1 MPSQLL
7 RQVRL
12 IDPIAA
18 LDRITDVLI
27 ADGVIQSVADAIAAA
42 ADEVINRPGL
52 VLGVGLVDL
61 YSHSGEPGFE
71 SRETLDSLMQAAAA
85 GGFTQVA
92 LLPDTHPA
100 IDNPASVDRMR
111 LRAQGGAVQIHLW
124 GALTQHAKGEAL
136 SELVELSAAGV
147 VGFADS
153 QPIANAALL
162 RRALEYA
169 QPLNT
174 PIALW
179 CCDRQLVGNGVVREG
194 LDSIQL
200 GLPGNPAMSE
210 TSAIAAVLEVIE
222 AIRSPIHL
230 MRISTAR
237 SVELIRA
244 AKAHNLPITA
254 STTWMHLLL
263 DTQDLISYAPSL
275 RLEPPL
281 GNPSDRHA
289 LLAGLQDGTIDAIAI
304 DHSPY
309 TYEEKTVAFA
319 EAPPGAIGL
328 ELALPLLWHCWVEAG
343 KCEALDLWRWLSLNP
358 ARCLGLALNP
368 IASRQPANLVLFDPQ
383 QIWRIDE
390 RTLKSR
396 SSNTPWYRQEIQG
409 RVIRSWSNLSL

>member
-27 ADGVIQSVADAIAAA
+27 ADGVIQSVADAIAAE
-42 ADEVINRPGL
+42 ADEVIDRPGL

-92 LLPDTHPA
+92 LLPDTDPA

-124 GALTQHAKGEAL
+124 GALTQNAKGEAL

-222 AIRSPIHL
+222 EIRSPIHL

-237 SVELIRA
+237 SVELIRV
-244 AKAHNLPITA
+244 AKARNLPITA

-275 RLEPPL
+275 HLEPPL

-328 ELALPLLWHCWVEAG
+328 ELALPLLWHRWVEAS